1 MLRHAEQHFHPVIC
15 NFTEA
20 RECFKRARVFAVYWT
35 ARGQVNVR
43 AHKADDTSLRRQN
56 SRPEALD
63 KGLR

>member
-1 MLRHAEQHFHPVIC
+1 MLKNIFVELYVILQKQ
-15 NFTEA
+15 
-20 RECFKRARVFAVYWT
+20 ECSKRARVFAVYWT